1 MFYYLNAHVES
12 LFRVQILQASLM
24 PRQSSKSDS
33 MKLSCFEQAH
43 SSCASKL
50 KSAQDLVAFHSKA
63 EKEVQAE
70 FDEFVKKVL
79 SSEVKMNEEA
89 QKAVNQNAM
98 RTQVEVML
106 ENFLGE
112 HASWDM
118 NETIRMCNE
127 AYPEDAFPMF
137 IPPAHDGEAFAVD
150 EMGLQGEKDD
160 EALDDGVGENKED

>member
-1 MFYYLNAHVES
+1 
-12 LFRVQILQASLM
+12 
-24 PRQSSKSDS
+24 
-33 MKLSCFEQAH
+33 
-43 SSCASKL
+43 
-50 KSAQDLVAFHSKA
+50 
-63 EKEVQAE
+63 
-70 FDEFVKKVL
+70 
-79 SSEVKMNEEA
+79 MNEEA

-127 AYPEDAFPMF
+127 AYPEDAFPLF
-137 IPPAHDGEAFAVD
+137 IPPAQDGEAFAVD